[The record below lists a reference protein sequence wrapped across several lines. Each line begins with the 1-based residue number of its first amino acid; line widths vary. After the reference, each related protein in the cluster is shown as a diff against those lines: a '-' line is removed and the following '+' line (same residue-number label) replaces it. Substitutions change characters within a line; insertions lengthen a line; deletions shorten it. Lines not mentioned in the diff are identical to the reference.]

1 VREPSEDLVT
11 ALESEVLGEASFR
24 SAYYVLF
31 NAEKKRKL
39 KSLWALESETK
50 RRLLA
55 HYAANDIRLP
65 GTAGLAVKA
74 SVIGLLMPLL
84 PWGKLMET
92 FLTETDK
99 FLTVFRRLHDTAAD
113 EDKALFA
120 FVVAH
125 EEAIEAFAL
134 IESGQREGDP
144 LAAIE
149 ALLAA

>member
-1 VREPSEDLVT
+1 MQEPSEDLVT

-39 KSLWALESETK
+39 KSLWALETETK

-65 GTAGLAVKA
+65 GRAGLAMKA

-92 FLTETDK
+92 FLT
-99 FLTVFRRLHDTAAD
+99 VFRRLHDTAPD
-113 EDKALFA
+113 EHKALFA